1 MMHPDTEL
9 LVHLAANLAAEY
21 PAGASAIALCKR
33 MAITHFK
40 TKKVLHLARKMG
52 LIGVSGS
59 GVTSRWA
66 SPERAAQLDE
76 GRWTKRR
83 LQCKAAKANRV
94 AKMLTRI
101 DAEELAPRRKAKLFV
116 VNAPNSVFQLGEW
129 MQR

>member
-1 MMHPDTEL
+1 
-9 LVHLAANLAAEY
+9 
-21 PAGASAIALCKR
+21 

-101 DAEELAPRRKAKLFV
+101 DAEELTPRRVAKFFV

>member
-9 LVHLAANLAAEY
+9 LIHLAANLAAEY

-66 SPERAAQLDE
+66 SPQVAQELNAC
-76 GRWTKRR
+76 RWTKRR
-83 LQCKAAKANRV
+83 LQCKAAKANRI
-94 AKMLTRI
+94 ARKMEM
-101 DAEELAPRRKAKLFV
+101 EELAPRRKAKLFV